1 MSVEMQDRQ
10 SPRPTRF
17 LKIGWLLVV
26 VVVFVVSGGLVFAH
40 QTLIARQSS
49 QLEAEQARGP
59 RVLVVQV
66 AESSAARSLTMPAVV
81 HGYIETPVYANIAGY
96 MKRILVDKGDRVHT
110 GELIAVIESPETDKQ
125 VADALAN
132 YRLQLVTDR
141 RYQTFYRSEVISLQ
155 DADTQHEQMLQA
167 RATFE
172 QERALQSYEIVQA
185 PFDGS
190 VTARY
195 VDPGTL
201 IPQST
206 ASSSAN
212 PIVSLATLKSV
223 RVYANVPQTIAGY
236 VNDGDAA
243 TITVNGLPGHQFRG
257 TVTRHQ
263 DALDPNTRTM
273 PGEVD
278 MPNSDLLILPG
289 MYADLQI
296 TAHISASGI
305 LVADD
310 ALVLRNNKIYLPLVR
325 NDHIHLVEV
334 KPGRD
339 DGYQVE
345 ASGDIQPGDLVAMNV
360 GQAAHDGETVQPVQ
374 KAGS

>member
-1 MSVEMQDRQ
+1 MEMQDRQ

-223 RVYANVPQTIAGY
+223 RVYENVPQTIAGY